1 MPTLKKTKSKKKPSN
16 NLGPKKKILFDHI
29 NHIREK
35 KTKNYFDTLTD
46 EDKKT
51 FVNYMV
57 NRFLSMDM
65 DLVEVIDEL
74 QKHAVGLKPRDYYRV
89 LCEVVPTGRAFHKY
103 IKSKSAGKHTADL
116 VSLIAEHYEVSK
128 YHAYEY
134 IDLFKASNAGQT
146 ELEELLV
153 KYGKEP
159 KEIKKLC
166 S

>member
-1 MPTLKKTKSKKKPSN
+1 MPKSKKTKTKKSN
-16 NLGPKKKILFDHI
+16 NLGPKKKTLFDHI

-35 KTKNYFDTLTD
+35 KTENYFDTLTD

-65 DLVEVIDEL
+65 NLIEVIDQL
-74 QKHAVGLKPRDYYRV
+74 QKHAVGLKPKDYYRV
-89 LCEVVPTGRAFHKY
+89 LREVVPQGRAFHKY
-103 IKSKSAGKHTADL
+103 IKSAKDEKNNSEL
-116 VSLIAEHYEVSK
+116 VILVAEHFEVSK
-128 YHAYEY
+128 QHADEY
-134 IDLFKASNAGQT
+134 IDLLKSSSDGQI
-146 ELEELLV
+146 ELEDLCT

-159 KEIKKLC
+159 KEVKKLC

>member
-1 MPTLKKTKSKKKPSN
+1 MPTTKKTKTKKSN
-16 NLGPKKKILFDHI
+16 NLGPKKKTLFDHI

-35 KTKNYFDTLTD
+35 KTENYFDTLTD

-57 NRFLSMDM
+57 NRFLSMDIN
-65 DLVEVIDEL
+65 LIEVIDQL
-74 QKHAVGLKPRDYYRV
+74 QKHAVGLKPKDYYRV
-89 LCEVVPTGRAFHKY
+89 LREVVPQGRAFHKY
-103 IKSKSAGKHTADL
+103 IKSAKEEKNNSEL
-116 VSLIAEHYEVSK
+116 VSLVSEHFEVSK
-128 YHAYEY
+128 QHADEY
-134 IDLFKASNAGQT
+134 IDLFKSSSDGQA
-146 ELEELLV
+146 ELEELCV